1 MTFPLPTARWPE
13 ITIEHFPSRFL
24 QDSIVFYGVFGLLFL
39 CPLAFGAVE
48 PWSIFLLEA
57 VSAVLFM
64 IWVVQ
69 QFFSAERSIRWNP
82 LFPPMLAFAG
92 LVLLQLAAGT
102 TAYRYA
108 TLSGGLLYC
117 AYGLLCFLAVQC
129 LGRTSQIR
137 ILALSF
143 SCYGFAVATFALLQG
158 LSSNGKLYW
167 LRTPNGGGWIYGS
180 YVNHNHYAGLME
192 MLFPIPLVFSLTS
205 YARGGMRTSA
215 VLASAVMATT
225 IFLSGSRGGMAAFFC
240 EIIVL
245 LAMLLRQQSRI
256 PFRGRIAFAFFSVLL
271 VSLPVWIGGQRLT
284 ERLIGDNSA
293 RRELTQ
299 GIRLPIDRDLIKMF
313 PHRPLLGWGLGTFGD
328 VYPQYKSFY
337 TNFYLDE
344 AHNDYLQLLIEVGA
358 AGFITMIWF
367 LWLVFRSAAKTMRNW
382 PTNINGAVAL
392 AAVLGIVGILAHSLV
407 DFNLQVPANAALF
420 YVLCSIA
427 AMEPRFGHGN
437 TRKIHERTPQD
448 R

>member
-1 MTFPLPTARWPE
+1 MTLIPPTARRE
-13 ITIEHFPSRFL
+13 ELETNYFSTLFHGN
-24 QDSIVFYGVFGLLFL
+24 DIVFYGVFGLLLL

-48 PWSIFLLEA
+48 AWSIFLLEA

-64 IWVVQ
+64 IWVMQ
-69 QFFSAERSIRWNP
+69 QFSSADPSVRWNP
-82 LFPPMLAFAG
+82 LFPPMLAFAA
-92 LVLLQLAAGT
+92 LVIFQLAAGK

-108 TLSGGLLYC
+108 TLSSGLLYC
-117 AYGLLCFLAVQC
+117 AYGLLCFLVVQC

-167 LRTPNGGGWIYGS
+167 LRTPNGGGWIYGP

-192 MLFPIPLVFSLTS
+192 MLFPIPLIFSLTS

-215 VLASAVMATT
+215 VLASAVMAAT

-245 LAMLLRQQSRI
+245 LVMLLKQQSGI
-256 PFRGRIAFAFFSVLL
+256 PFRGRIAFAFFSVL
-271 VSLPVWIGGQRLT
+271 VISLLIWIGGHRLT

-313 PHRPLLGWGLGTFGD
+313 PHRPLLGWGLGTFAD
-328 VYPQYKSFY
+328 VYPQYKSFD

-358 AGFITMIWF
+358 VGFIAMIWF
-367 LWLVFRSAAKTMRNW
+367 LWLVFRSAAKKVRNW
-382 PTNINGAVAL
+382 PTDIDGAVAM
-392 AAVLGIVGILAHSLV
+392 AAILGIVGILVHSLV

-420 YVLCSIA
+420 YVLCTIA
-427 AMEPRFGHGN
+427 TMEPRFA
-437 TRKIHERTPQD
+437 RYSRDQVKR
-448 R
+448 

>member
-1 MTFPLPTARWPE
+1 MTFLLPAARRPE
-13 ITIEHFPSRFL
+13 ITIERCPSRFL
-24 QDSIVFYGVFGLLFL
+24 LDSIVFYGVFGLLLL

-64 IWVVQ
+64 IWVMQ
-69 QFFSAERSIRWNP
+69 QFSSADSSVRWNP
-82 LFPPMLAFAG
+82 LFPPMLAFAA
-92 LVLLQLAAGT
+92 LVLLQIAAGT

-117 AYGLLCFLAVQC
+117 AYGLLCFLVAQC

-167 LRTPNGGGWIYGS
+167 LRTPSGGGWIYGP

-192 MLFPIPLVFSLTS
+192 MLFPIPLIFSLTS

-215 VLASAVMATT
+215 VLASAVMAAT

-240 EIIVL
+240 EITVL

-271 VSLPVWIGGQRLT
+271 VSLLVWIGGHRLT

-293 RRELTQ
+293 KRELTQ
-299 GIRLPIDRDLIKMF
+299 GIRLPIDRDLIRMF
-313 PHRPLLGWGLGTFGD
+313 PHRPILGWGLGTFAD

-337 TNFYLDE
+337 RNFYLDE

-367 LWLVFRSAAKTMRNW
+367 LWLVFRSAAKKVRNW
-382 PTNINGAVAL
+382 PTDINGAVAL
-392 AAVLGIVGILAHSLV
+392 SAILGIVGILVHSLV

-420 YVLCSIA
+420 YVLCTMA
-427 AMEPRFGHGN
+427 AMEPRFGRYNREQVEH
-437 TRKIHERTPQD
+437 
-448 R
+448 